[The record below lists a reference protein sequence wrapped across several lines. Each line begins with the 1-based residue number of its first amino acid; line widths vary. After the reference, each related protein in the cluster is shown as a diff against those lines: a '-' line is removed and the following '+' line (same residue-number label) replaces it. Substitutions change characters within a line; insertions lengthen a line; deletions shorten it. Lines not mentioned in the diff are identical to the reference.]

1 MFLKYLSPKHLVS
14 LRKTITFRL
23 ILWYSAFFILSTSFL
38 FLLTYFLLS
47 SSVRRK
53 DREETHQ
60 KLSEYAAQYHAGGI
74 EALKNEVALEGRSA
88 REDPLF
94 VRLVG
99 PRSTMVFL
107 NAPERWRDFDL
118 TQFDGNS
125 RNRDE
130 QPVYMQTRDREK
142 GLEIESTVL
151 SDGSVLQVGQ
161 STEEQEALLETFR
174 EVFAGFMIPAI
185 ILGIGGGSFLAYR
198 ALRPVRNLIQ
208 TIRSVSRGRMDAR
221 VPTSQSRDE
230 LDELVTLFNSM
241 LEKIETLINGMHGSL
256 DAVAHDL
263 RTPLARLR
271 GTAEM
276 ALRSEQSQDASREA
290 LADCVEEADG
300 ILTMLNTLMDI
311 SEAETGA
318 MKLHLEEM
326 NISDLIKD
334 TVELYAHV
342 AEDKKV
348 TLHTSSPDDLSLTA
362 DTNRMRQVMANLMDN
377 AVKYTPNGGRID
389 LEAFLQNH
397 HTVIT
402 ISDTGIG
409 ISEEEVP
416 KIWNRLYRGDQ
427 SRSQRGLGLGLSLVK
442 AVVQAHHGRIEV
454 SSDPGSGSVFTLYL
468 PTIVESH
475 ILP

>member
-38 FLLTYFLLS
+38 FLLAYILLS

-60 KLSEYAAQYHAGGI
+60 KLGEYAAQYKTGGI
-74 EALKNEVALEGRSA
+74 DALKKEVSLEGGSVK
-88 REDPLF
+88 EDPLF
-94 VRLVG
+94 VRLIG
-99 PRSTMVFL
+99 PQNTTVFL

-118 TQFDGNS
+118 TQLDGTSRS
-125 RNRDE
+125 RNE
-130 QPVYMQTRDREK
+130 QPVYLQTRDREK
-142 GLEIESTVL
+142 GLEIESAVL

-161 STEEQEALLETFR
+161 STEEQEVLLATFR
-174 EVFAGFMIPAI
+174 EVFAGFMIPVI

-208 TIRSVSRGRMDAR
+208 TIRSVSTGRMDAR
-221 VPTSQSRDE
+221 VPASQTRDE
-230 LDELVTLFNSM
+230 LHDLVLLFNSM
-241 LEKIETLINGMHGSL
+241 LEKIETLIRGMHASL

-290 LADCVEEADG
+290 LADCVEEADR

-311 SEAETGA
+311 SEA
-318 MKLHLEEM
+318 
-326 NISDLIKD
+326 D

-348 TLHTSSPDDLSLTA
+348 TLHTSSPDDLFLSA

-442 AVVQAHHGRIEV
+442 AVVQAHNGRIEV
-454 SSDPGSGSVFTLYL
+454 SSDPGVGSLFTLYL

-475 ILP
+475 ILPSKLTNLS

>member
-1 MFLKYLSPKHLVS
+1 MFLKSLSPKHLVR

-38 FLLTYFLLS
+38 FLLAYFLLS

-53 DREETHQ
+53 NREETHQ
-60 KLSEYAAQYHAGGI
+60 KLSEYAAQYQAGGI
-74 EALKNEVALEGRSA
+74 EALKNEVGLEGRSA
-88 REDPLF
+88 REDPF

-99 PRSTMVFL
+99 PQNTMLFL
-107 NAPERWRDFDL
+107 NAPQHWKDFDL
-118 TQFDGNS
+118 TQLDGNS
-125 RNRDE
+125 PNRDE
-130 QPVYMQTRDREK
+130 QRLYLQARDREK

-151 SDGSVLQVGQ
+151 ADGTILQVGQ

-208 TIRSVSRGRMDAR
+208 TIRSVSTGRMDAR
-221 VPTSQSRDE
+221 VPTSQTRDE
-230 LDELVTLFNSM
+230 LDELVILFNSM
-241 LEKIETLINGMHGSL
+241 LEKIETLIKGMHGAL

-276 ALRSEQSQDASREA
+276 ALRSEQSKDASREA
-290 LADCVEEADG
+290 LADCVEEADR
-300 ILTMLNTLMDI
+300 ILTTLNTLMDI

-318 MKLHLEEM
+318 MNLHLENM

-348 TLHTSSPDDLSLTA
+348 SLHTSSPNDLSLTA

-377 AVKYTPNGGRID
+377 AVKYTPSGGRID
-389 LEAFLQNH
+389 LEAFQRDH
-397 HTVIT
+397 QAIIIVK
-402 ISDTGIG
+402 DTGIG
-409 ISEEEVP
+409 ISSEEVP

-427 SRSQRGLGLGLSLVK
+427 SHSQRGLGLGLSLVR
-442 AVVQAHHGRIEV
+442 AVVQAHNGRIEV
-454 SSDPGSGSVFTLYL
+454 SSEPGSGAVFTLYL
-468 PTIVESH
+468 PTMVRPS
-475 ILP
+475 

>member
-1 MFLKYLSPKHLVS
+1 MFLKYLNPKRLVN

-38 FLLTYFLLS
+38 FVLAYFLLS

-74 EALKNEVALEGRSA
+74 EALKNEVGLEGRSA

-99 PRSTMVFL
+99 PQNTIVFL
-107 NAPERWRDFDL
+107 NAPEHWKDFDL
-118 TQFDGNS
+118 TDLDGNS
-125 RNRDE
+125 RNSE
-130 QPVYMQTRDREK
+130 QPIYLQTRDRGK

-151 SDGSVLQVGQ
+151 ADGSVLQVGQ

-198 ALRPVRNLIQ
+198 AMRPVRNLIL
-208 TIRSVSRGRMDAR
+208 TIRSVSTGRMDAR
-221 VPTSQSRDE
+221 VPTSQTRDE
-230 LDELVTLFNSM
+230 LHELVILFNSM
-241 LEKIETLINGMHGSL
+241 LEKIETLIKGMHGSL

-276 ALRSEQSQDASREA
+276 ALRSEPSQETSREA
-290 LADCVEEADG
+290 LADCVEEADR
-300 ILTMLNTLMDI
+300 ILTMLNTLMVI

-318 MKLHLEEM
+318 MKLHLEQL
-326 NISDLIKD
+326 NISDLIGD

-348 TLHTSSPDDLSLTA
+348 LLHTSSPKDLLLTA
-362 DTNRMRQVMANLMDN
+362 DANRMRQVMANLIDN
-377 AVKYTPNGGRID
+377 AVKYTPSGGRID
-389 LEAFLQNH
+389 LEACQRDH
-397 HTVIT
+397 HAVIT
-402 ISDTGIG
+402 IKDTGVG
-409 ISEEEVP
+409 ISSEDAS

-442 AVVQAHHGRIEV
+442 AVVQAHNGRIEV
-454 SSDPGSGSVFTLYL
+454 SSKPGAGSLFTLYL
-468 PTIVESH
+468 PFDLH
-475 ILP
+475 

>member
-1 MFLKYLSPKHLVS
+1 MFLEYLSPKKLVN

-38 FLLTYFLLS
+38 FVLAYFLLS

-107 NAPERWRDFDL
+107 NAPEHWKDFDL

-174 EVFAGFMIPAI
+174 EIFTGFMIPAI
-185 ILGIGGGSFLAYR
+185 ILGVGGGSFLAYR

-208 TIRSVSRGRMDAR
+208 TIRSVSTGRMDAR
-221 VPTSQSRDE
+221 VPTSQTRDE
-230 LDELVTLFNSM
+230 LDELVILFNSM
-241 LEKIETLINGMHGSL
+241 LEKIETLIKGMHDSL

-276 ALRSEQSQDASREA
+276 ALRAEQGQNSSREA
-290 LADCVEEADG
+290 LADCVEEADR

-318 MKLHLEEM
+318 MKLHLEDL
-326 NISDLIKD
+326 NISHLIKD

-348 TLHTSSPDDLSLTA
+348 SLHTSSPNDLLFTA
-362 DTNRMRQVMANLMDN
+362 DANRMRQVMANLLDN
-377 AVKYTPNGGRID
+377 AVKYTPSGGRID
-389 LEAFLQNH
+389 LEAFQRDH
-397 HTVIT
+397 QAVI
-402 ISDTGIG
+402 IVKDTGIG
-409 ISEEEVP
+409 ISSEEAP

-427 SRSQRGLGLGLSLVK
+427 SHSQRGLGLGLSLVR
-442 AVVQAHHGRIEV
+442 AVVQAHNGRIEV
-454 SSDPGSGSVFTLYL
+454 SSEPGSGAVFTLYL
-468 PTIVESH
+468 PTMVRPS
-475 ILP
+475 

>member
-23 ILWYSAFFILSTSFL
+23 ILWYSAFFIVSTSFL
-38 FLLTYFLLS
+38 FLLAYFLLS

-60 KLSEYAAQYHAGGI
+60 KLGEYAEQYKTGGLD
-74 EALKNEVALEGRSA
+74 ALKKEVSLEGGSVK
-88 REDPLF
+88 EDPLF
-94 VRLVG
+94 VRVLG
-99 PRSTMVFL
+99 RHNTPVFL
-107 NAPERWRDFDL
+107 NAPEHWKDYDL
-118 TQFDGNS
+118 TQLYNTS
-125 RNRDE
+125 SNRNE
-130 QPVYMQTRDREK
+130 QPVYLQTRDREK
-142 GLEIESTVL
+142 GLEIESAVL

-161 STEEQEALLETFR
+161 STEEQEVLLATFR
-174 EVFAGFMIPAI
+174 EVFAGFMIPVI

-208 TIRSVSRGRMDAR
+208 TIRSVSTGRMDAR
-221 VPTSQSRDE
+221 VPASQTRDE
-230 LDELVTLFNSM
+230 LHDLVLLFNSM
-241 LEKIETLINGMHGSL
+241 LEKIETLIRGMHASL

-271 GTAEM
+271 ATAEM

-290 LADCVEEADG
+290 LADCVEEADR

-348 TLHTSSPDDLSLTA
+348 SLHTSSPNDLLLTA
-362 DTNRMRQVMANLMDN
+362 DANRMRQVMANLMDN
-377 AVKYTPNGGRID
+377 AVKYTPSGGRID
-389 LEAFLQNH
+389 LEACRRDRH
-397 HTVIT
+397 AVIT
-402 ISDTGIG
+402 IKDTGAG
-409 ISEEEVP
+409 ISSEDAP

-442 AVVQAHHGRIEV
+442 AVVQAHKGRIEV
-454 SSDPGSGSVFTLYL
+454 SSEPGIGSVFTLYL
-468 PTIVESH
+468 PTIIQPS
-475 ILP
+475 

>member
-1 MFLKYLSPKHLVS
+1 MFLRYLSPKQLVT

-38 FLLTYFLLS
+38 FVLAYFLLS
-47 SSVRRK
+47 SSVGQK

-60 KLSEYAAQYHAGGI
+60 KLGEYAAQYQTGGI
-74 EALKNEVALEGRSA
+74 DALKKEVSLEGGSGK
-88 REDPLF
+88 ENPLF
-94 VRLVG
+94 VRVVG
-99 PRSTMVFL
+99 PQNTTVFL
-107 NAPERWRDFDL
+107 NAAEHWKDFDL
-118 TQFDGNS
+118 TRLDGNS
-125 RNRDE
+125 RNQNQQRI
-130 QPVYMQTRDREK
+130 YLQTRDREK
-142 GLEIESTVL
+142 GLEIQTTVL

-174 EVFAGFMIPAI
+174 EVFTGFMIPAI

-208 TIRSVSRGRMDAR
+208 TIRSVSTGRMDAR
-221 VPTSQSRDE
+221 VPASQTRDE
-230 LDELVTLFNSM
+230 LDELVSLFNSM
-241 LEKIETLINGMHGSL
+241 LEKIETLIKGMHGSL

-271 GTAEM
+271 GSAEM

-290 LADCVEEADG
+290 LADCVEEADR

-348 TLHTSSPDDLSLTA
+348 LLHTSYPSNLFLNA
-362 DTNRMRQVMANLMDN
+362 DANRMRQVMANLTDN
-377 AVKYTPNGGRID
+377 AVKYTPSGGRID
-389 LEAFLQNH
+389 LEAFQRDH
-397 HTVIT
+397 QAVIT
-402 ISDTGIG
+402 IKDTGVG
-409 ISEEEVP
+409 ITSEEAP

-442 AVVQAHHGRIEV
+442 AVVQAHNGRIEV
-454 SSDPGSGSVFTLYL
+454 SSKPGAGSLFTLYL
-468 PTIVESH
+468 PFKLH
-475 ILP
+475 

>member
-1 MFLKYLSPKHLVS
+1 MFLKYLSPKHLLS

-38 FLLTYFLLS
+38 FLLAYFLLS

-60 KLSEYAAQYHAGGI
+60 KLGEYAAQYKTGGL
-74 EALKNEVALEGRSA
+74 EALKKEVSLEGGSVK
-88 REDPLF
+88 EDPLF
-94 VRLVG
+94 VRVIG
-99 PRSTMVFL
+99 CQNTTVFL
-107 NAPERWRDFDL
+107 NAPEHWKEFDL
-118 TQFDGNS
+118 TQLDGASSS
-125 RNRDE
+125 RNG
-130 QPVYMQTRDREK
+130 QPVFLQTRDREK
-142 GLEIESTVL
+142 GLEIESAVL

-161 STEEQEALLETFR
+161 STEEQELLLETFR

-185 ILGIGGGSFLAYR
+185 ILGVGGGSFLAYR
-198 ALRPVRNLIQ
+198 ALRPIRNLIQ
-208 TIRSVSRGRMDAR
+208 TIRSVSTGRMDAR
-221 VPTSQSRDE
+221 VPVSQTRDE
-230 LDELVTLFNSM
+230 LHDLVLLFNSM
-241 LEKIETLINGMHGSL
+241 LEKIETLIRGMHASL

-290 LADCVEEADG
+290 LADCVEEADR

-318 MKLHLEEM
+318 MKLHLDEM

-348 TLHTSSPDDLSLTA
+348 ALHTSSPDDLFLSA

-389 LEAFLQNH
+389 LEAFQRDH
-397 HTVIT
+397 QAVI
-402 ISDTGIG
+402 IVKDTGIG
-409 ISEEEVP
+409 ISSEEAP

-427 SRSQRGLGLGLSLVK
+427 SRSQRGLGLGLSLVR
-442 AVVQAHHGRIEV
+442 AVVQAHNGRIEV
-454 SSDPGSGSVFTLYL
+454 SSEPGSGSVFTLYL
-468 PTIVESH
+468 PTIVQ
-475 ILP
+475 PR

>member
-1 MFLKYLSPKHLVS
+1 MFLRRLSHI
-14 LRKTITFRL
+14 RKTITFRL

-38 FLLTYFLLS
+38 FVLAYFLLS
-47 SSVRRK
+47 SSVRQK

-60 KLSEYAAQYHAGGI
+60 KLGEYAAQYQTGGI
-74 EALKNEVALEGRSA
+74 EALKKEVSLEGRSGK
-88 REDPLF
+88 EDPLF

-99 PRSTMVFL
+99 AQNTTVFL
-107 NAPERWRDFDL
+107 NTPEHWKDFDL
-118 TQFDGNS
+118 SQLDGNS
-125 RNRDE
+125 RNRNQ
-130 QPVYMQTRDREK
+130 QPAYLQTRDREK
-142 GLEIESTVL
+142 GLEIESTIL
-151 SDGSVLQVGQ
+151 SDGSLLQVGQ

-174 EVFAGFMIPAI
+174 EVFTGFMIPAI

-198 ALRPVRNLIQ
+198 ALRPVRSLIQ
-208 TIRSVSRGRMDAR
+208 TIRSVSTGRMDAR
-221 VPTSQSRDE
+221 VSASQSRDE
-230 LDELVTLFNSM
+230 LHELVMLFNAM
-241 LEKIETLINGMHGSL
+241 LEKIETLIKGMHGSL

-263 RTPLARLR
+263 RTPLTRLR

-290 LADCVEEADG
+290 LADCVEEADR

-326 NISDLIKD
+326 NISGLIKD

-348 TLHTSSPDDLSLTA
+348 SVHTSSPHDLLLTA
-362 DTNRMRQVMANLMDN
+362 DANRMRQVMANLMDN
-377 AVKYTPNGGRID
+377 AVKYTPTGGRID
-389 LEAFLQNH
+389 LEACQRDH
-397 HTVIT
+397 QAVIT
-402 ISDTGIG
+402 IKDTGVG
-409 ISEEEVP
+409 ISPEDAP

-442 AVVQAHHGRIEV
+442 AVVQAHDGRIEV
-454 SSDPGSGSVFTLYL
+454 SSEPGVGSLFTLYL
-468 PTIVESH
+468 PSIVQTS
-475 ILP
+475 

>member
-1 MFLKYLSPKHLVS
+1 MFLKYLSPKKLVN

-38 FLLTYFLLS
+38 FVLAYFLLS

-53 DREETHQ
+53 DREQTHQ
-60 KLSEYAAQYHAGGI
+60 KLSEYAAQYQAGGI
-74 EALKNEVALEGRSA
+74 TALKNEVGLEGRSA
-88 REDPLF
+88 RENPLF

-99 PRSTMVFL
+99 PQNTMVFL
-107 NAPERWRDFDL
+107 NAPEQWKDFDL
-118 TQFDGNS
+118 TQLDGNS
-125 RNRDE
+125 PNRDE
-130 QPVYMQTRDREK
+130 QRLYLQARDREK

-151 SDGSVLQVGQ
+151 ADGTILQVGQ

-208 TIRSVSRGRMDAR
+208 TIRSVSTGRMDAR
-221 VPTSQSRDE
+221 VPTSQTRDE
-230 LDELVTLFNSM
+230 LDELVILFNSM
-241 LEKIETLINGMHGSL
+241 LEKIETLIKGMHGAL

-276 ALRSEQSQDASREA
+276 ALRSEQSKDASREA
-290 LADCVEEADG
+290 LADCVEEADR
-300 ILTMLNTLMDI
+300 ILTTLNTLMDI

-318 MKLHLEEM
+318 MNLHLENM

-348 TLHTSSPDDLSLTA
+348 SLHTSSPNDLSLTA

-377 AVKYTPNGGRID
+377 AVKYTPSGGRID
-389 LEAFLQNH
+389 LEAFQRDH
-397 HTVIT
+397 QAIIIVK
-402 ISDTGIG
+402 DTGIG
-409 ISEEEVP
+409 ISSEEVP

-427 SRSQRGLGLGLSLVK
+427 SHSQRGLGLGLSLVR
-442 AVVQAHHGRIEV
+442 AVVQAHNGRIEV
-454 SSDPGSGSVFTLYL
+454 SSEPGSGAVFTLYL
-468 PTIVESH
+468 PTMVRPS
-475 ILP
+475 

>member
-38 FLLTYFLLS
+38 FLLAYFLLS

-60 KLSEYAAQYHAGGI
+60 KLGEYAAQYKTGGI
-74 EALKNEVALEGRSA
+74 DALKKEVSLEGGSVK
-88 REDPLF
+88 EDPLF
-94 VRLVG
+94 VRLIG
-99 PRSTMVFL
+99 PQNTTVFL

-118 TQFDGNS
+118 TQLDGTSRS
-125 RNRDE
+125 RNE
-130 QPVYMQTRDREK
+130 QPVYLQTRDREK
-142 GLEIESTVL
+142 GLEIESAVL

-161 STEEQEALLETFR
+161 STEEQEVLLATFR
-174 EVFAGFMIPAI
+174 EVFAGFMIPVI

-208 TIRSVSRGRMDAR
+208 TIRSVSTGRMDAR
-221 VPTSQSRDE
+221 VPASQTRDE
-230 LDELVTLFNSM
+230 LHDLVLLFNSM
-241 LEKIETLINGMHGSL
+241 LEKIETLIRGMHASL

-290 LADCVEEADG
+290 LADCVEEADR

-348 TLHTSSPDDLSLTA
+348 TLHTSSPDDLFLSA

-442 AVVQAHHGRIEV
+442 AVVQAHNGRIEV
-454 SSDPGSGSVFTLYL
+454 SSEPGSGSVFTLYL
-468 PTIVESH
+468 PTIIQPS
-475 ILP
+475 

>member
-1 MFLKYLSPKHLVS
+1 MFLKYLSPKKLVN
-14 LRKTITFRL
+14 LRKTSTFRL

-38 FLLTYFLLS
+38 FVLAYFLLS

-53 DREETHQ
+53 DREQTHQ
-60 KLSEYAAQYHAGGI
+60 KLSEYAAQYQAGGI
-74 EALKNEVALEGRSA
+74 TALKNEVGLEGRSA
-88 REDPLF
+88 RENPLF

-99 PRSTMVFL
+99 PQNRMVFL
-107 NAPERWRDFDL
+107 NAPEQWKDFDL
-118 TQFDGNS
+118 TQLDGNS
-125 RNRDE
+125 PNRDE
-130 QPVYMQTRDREK
+130 QRLYLQARDREK

-151 SDGSVLQVGQ
+151 ADGTILQVGQ

-208 TIRSVSRGRMDAR
+208 TIRSVSTGRMDAR
-221 VPTSQSRDE
+221 VPTSQTRDE
-230 LDELVTLFNSM
+230 LDELVILFNSM
-241 LEKIETLINGMHGSL
+241 LEKIETLIKGMHGAL

-276 ALRSEQSQDASREA
+276 ALRSEQSKDASREA
-290 LADCVEEADG
+290 LADCVEEADR
-300 ILTMLNTLMDI
+300 ILTTLNTLMDI

-318 MKLHLEEM
+318 MNLHLENM

-348 TLHTSSPDDLSLTA
+348 SLHTSSPNDLSLTA

-377 AVKYTPNGGRID
+377 AVKYTPSGGRID
-389 LEAFLQNH
+389 LEAFQRDH
-397 HTVIT
+397 QAIIIVK
-402 ISDTGIG
+402 DTGIG
-409 ISEEEVP
+409 ISSEEVP

-427 SRSQRGLGLGLSLVK
+427 SHSQRGLGLGLSLVR
-442 AVVQAHHGRIEV
+442 AVVQAHNGRIEV
-454 SSDPGSGSVFTLYL
+454 SSEPGSGAVFTLYL
-468 PTIVESH
+468 PTMVRPS
-475 ILP
+475 